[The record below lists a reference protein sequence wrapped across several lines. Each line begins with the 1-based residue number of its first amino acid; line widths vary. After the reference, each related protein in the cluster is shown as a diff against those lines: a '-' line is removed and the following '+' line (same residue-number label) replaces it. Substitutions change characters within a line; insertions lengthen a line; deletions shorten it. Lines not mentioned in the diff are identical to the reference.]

1 MYFRGFKFVCSDTTP
16 TKYCSHPFTFQ
27 QWAQRGRVYY
37 FAVTPTDSYIY
48 APCFSG
54 LFAARVLQ
62 EYGVEVVVLEAR
74 DRTGGRTFTQTV
86 FNIPSISN
94 CNQIQSITG
103 FTPGWEKLKI
113 NQSIN
118 QSINLLICQSVNLS
132 IC

>member
-1 MYFRGFKFVCSDTTP
+1 M
-16 TKYCSHPFTFQ
+16 
-27 QWAQRGRVYY
+27 YY
-37 FAVTPTDSYIY
+37 FAVTPTDGHIY

-74 DRTGGRTFTQTV
+74 DRTGGRTFTQRV
-86 FNIPSISN
+86 CNIPSISN

-103 FTPGWEKLKI
+103 LTPHPFPHLPGWEKTE

-118 QSINLLICQSVNLS
+118 QSVNLS
-132 IC
+132 ISP